1 MPALDPAVLFS
12 ASLTMSPAATKTA
25 KPDIVLLANADG
37 ELKDVKPKAES
48 KKIQV
53 GRRSTSRA
61 TSKNLNA
68 AADELL
74 AAADQAKK
82 ADSGTTKKPA
92 AKKTAAKKATTKKD
106 ATKKP
111 AAKKTAAKKETTP
124 VEPEIVLSPEEKA
137 KAIAAD
143 KAAKAKA
150 LASIK
155 IGPKGV
161 YTEDSIRVYLQEIG
175 RIRLLWPDEE
185 IELARK
191 IADLLH
197 LEEV

>member
-1 MPALDPAVLFS
+1 
-12 ASLTMSPAATKTA
+12 MSPAATKTA

-82 ADSGTTKKPA
+82 AEAGTTKKPA
-92 AKKTAAKKATTKKD
+92 AKKTAAKKFCMTAHL
-106 ATKKP
+106 AKKP
-111 AAKKTAAKKETTP
+111 
-124 VEPEIVLSPEEKA
+124 
-137 KAIAAD
+137 
-143 KAAKAKA
+143 
-150 LASIK
+150 SIT
-155 IGPKGV
+155 I
-161 YTEDSIRVYLQEIG
+161 
-175 RIRLLWPDEE
+175 
-185 IELARK
+185 
-191 IADLLH
+191 
-197 LEEV
+197 